1 MFVIILDTPYLAVL
15 AGGHE
20 HVVPGA
26 AVLATEHLVAV
37 LVHDVGDRGQEAAQD
52 PPLSPQPRPSVQAGL
67 AHQVHHVST
76 QQVIMS
82 NQTGI
87 IRGTEKP
94 AQAYN

>member
-1 MFVIILDTPYLAVL
+1 M

-52 PPLSPQPRPSVQAGL
+52 PSLGARPCPSMKTGL
-67 AHQVHHVST
+67 AQQVDHVSA
-76 QQVIMS
+76 
-82 NQTGI
+82 QTI
-87 IRGTEKP
+87 SSHYTNKLENKS
-94 AQAYN
+94 AAMLLQSAAATNMQSD